1 MPPDTVPLW
10 VTMLWPP
17 MPPEWSAWSAR
28 VPPAAKA
35 GITAAATPP
44 AAATATAVT
53 IRLLRRF
60 GNVVFMPMMLFS
72 PRRPADTPCVD
83 LLRMTTEAISVW
95 TQSRHVMGVTSP

>member
-10 VTMLWPP
+10 LTMLWSL
-17 MPPEWSAWSAR
+17 MPAWPAWSAR

-44 AAATATAVT
+44 AVATATAVT

-60 GNVVFMPMMLFS
+60 ENVAFMPMILFS
-72 PRRPADTPCVD
+72 PRRPADTPCVG
-83 LLRMTTEAISVW
+83 LLCMTTEAILNW
-95 TQSRHVMGVTSP
+95 T